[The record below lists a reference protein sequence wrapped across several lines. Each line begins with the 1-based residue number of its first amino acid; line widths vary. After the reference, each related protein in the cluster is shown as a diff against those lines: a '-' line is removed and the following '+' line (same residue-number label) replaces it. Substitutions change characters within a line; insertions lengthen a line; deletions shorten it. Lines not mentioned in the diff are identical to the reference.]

1 MPDDDGFERDLV
13 NGLNNQRATVGQY
26 FAYRKKQ
33 HRFSSQDIDVVVDS
47 YKDAFYS
54 AIECKSK
61 QVDVQKTEKDNN
73 TTEDKLYFSQA
84 FSKDKNDVSQVKRIT
99 EFLHKTGRPGYL
111 AIAYRRG
118 RGRAVHYYG
127 IHWDY
132 VWRRFQEG
140 ESGLP
145 KSFIEEEGVLLMEEE
160 NGEDVGRKTETNFG
174 KLFQLQGLSDV
185 DYSEAIE

>member
-13 NGLNNQRATVGQY
+13 NGLNQERTEINEY

-33 HRFSSQDIDVVVDS
+33 HRFSSQDIDVVIDS
-47 YKDAFYS
+47 GDPLRYS

-61 QVDVQKTEKDNN
+61 QIDVEKTQKDNN

-84 FSKDKNDVSQVKRIT
+84 FSKDKHGVSQVKRIT
-99 EFLHKTGRPGYL
+99 EFLYKTGRPGYL

-118 RGRAVHYYG
+118 RGRAVHYYA

-132 VWRRFQEG
+132 VWRRFQDG

-145 KSFIEEEGVLLMEEE
+145 KSFVEENGILLMEEE
-160 NGEDVGRKTETNFG
+160 NGENVGRKTETKFS
-174 KLFQLQGLSDV
+174 KLFQLQGLPDV
-185 DYSEAIE
+185 DYSEAIK